1 MSTIP
6 QQSVSRFYDEPATG
20 YHLIHAD
27 WDGLERRSGAL
38 GAAPSPA
45 P

>member
-6 QQSVSRFYDEPATG
+6 QQSVSRFHDELAAD
-20 YHLIHAD
+20 YHLIH